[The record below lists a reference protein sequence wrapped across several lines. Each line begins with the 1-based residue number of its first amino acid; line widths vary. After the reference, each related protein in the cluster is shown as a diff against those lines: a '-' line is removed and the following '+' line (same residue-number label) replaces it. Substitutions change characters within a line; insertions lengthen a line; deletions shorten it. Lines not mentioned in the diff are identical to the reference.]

1 MSVSDLLELFVMTE
15 DIVIW
20 DCSSEEEVFRGEI
33 HDIPTELEYTTIQSI
48 DWPNGKELVIN
59 VDLDE

>member
-1 MSVSDLLELFVMTE
+1 MNVIDLLELFVMTE
-15 DIVIW
+15 VIVIW
-20 DCSSEEEVFRGEI
+20 DGTSETEVFRGDI
-33 HDIPTELEYTTIQSI
+33 DDIPTELEYVTVESI